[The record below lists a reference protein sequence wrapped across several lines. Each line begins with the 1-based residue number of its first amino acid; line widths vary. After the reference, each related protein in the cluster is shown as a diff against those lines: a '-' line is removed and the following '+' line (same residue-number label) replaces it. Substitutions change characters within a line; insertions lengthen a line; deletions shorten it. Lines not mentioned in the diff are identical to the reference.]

1 MNRQI
6 ATIFRIFVFAL
17 LALGITA
24 CASTRPIPIAPSKPM
39 VRALESEREQSEAG
53 ATGATTAPST
63 RKPTVVAVC
72 YNSLVNDNA
81 EIIAEALRSC
91 PAGRLTLREDDQF
104 WTRCP
109 LLQPERANFVC
120 VPEDLPELFPPAQ

>member
-1 MNRQI
+1 MKKQI
-6 ATIFRIFVFAL
+6 KTVFRNSVFTL

-24 CASTRPIPIAPSKPM
+24 CASTRPIPVEPSKPM
-39 VRALESEREQSEAG
+39 VRALESQREPSEADVT
-53 ATGATTAPST
+53 ATST
-63 RKPTVVAVC
+63 RKPMVVAVC

-104 WTRCP
+104 WTKCP

-120 VPEDLPELFPPAQ
+120 VPEDLPALFTPAQ